1 MFYKRVKQN
10 GLLRITVQRLIL
22 TDIMQRFLIIGL
34 GNIGE
39 EYRHTR
45 HNIGFDVVSAFVLKQ
60 GGMFKLD
67 RLAEVAE
74 VKWKGR
80 MFTCIKPTTYMNLS
94 GKAFKYW
101 MDKEK
106 VELANT
112 LTIVD
117 DLALPLSRLRL
128 RGSGSDAGHNGLKDI
143 QLTLGTDQYPKLR
156 FGIGNGFPKGSQV
169 DFVLGKWGA
178 AEIPIVHQKI
188 AKSVEIIESFAS
200 VGLEKTMNLANSM
213 TFE

>member
-1 MFYKRVKQN
+1 MNK
-10 GLLRITVQRLIL
+10 
-22 TDIMQRFLIIGL
+22 FLIIGL

-60 GGMFKLD
+60 GGFFKTD

-74 VKWKGR
+74 VKWKGKV
-80 MFTCIKPTTYMNLS
+80 FICVKPTTYMNLS

-106 VELANT
+106 IDLSAT

-117 DLALPLSRLRL
+117 DIALPLSRLRL

-143 QLTLGTDQYPKLR
+143 QLTLGTDAYPKLR
-156 FGIGNGFPKGSQV
+156 FGIGNHFPKGRQV
-169 DFVLGKWGA
+169 DFVLGRWSQD
-178 AEIPIVHQKI
+178 EVPVVQRKI
-188 AKSVEIIESFAS
+188 EKSVEVIESFAAI
-200 VGLEKTMNLANSM
+200 GIEKTMNMINNLDF
-213 TFE
+213 T